1 MHYHANR
8 TEDGY
13 ASGISEAMVDIA
25 GNGYQYGTTSA
36 QPNVHAPMY
45 SSDGF
50 GQMYDPTIH
59 DIVHALRTENAL
71 TELFRS
77 NVSRSDS
84 PKFYVTPMPSVMSAF
99 TTTLAKKDSF
109 GEKWLHGPKIWD
121 RNE

>member
-13 ASGISEAMVDIA
+13 ASGIYENMIDVA

-36 QPNVHAPMY
+36 QPNVLAPMY
-45 SSDGF
+45 SADGF
-50 GQMYDPTIH
+50 GQMYDPNIH

-99 TTTLAKKDSF
+99 TTTLPKKGSF